1 MMMKIEQSI
10 ENINSA
16 IEDYVHADDEKYNTG
31 LLSGTMGITL
41 FSYYYAKL
49 KGKDNRIAD
58 EFLDK
63 TLNIC
68 VSTAQTDTY
77 GGGLA
82 GVGFGIEHLNQH
94 NFIETDT
101 NLLLTDFDEY
111 LSQSLNI
118 YLSKKDYDFLRGST
132 GFGIYFLKRAV
143 VNRENKKWIEC
154 IINELK
160 ANLHKGNGKEAKWFT
175 HILNDNGEDY
185 RQVYNICLSHGMSA
199 ILFLLAK
206 SYSMKICKEE
216 TSIIIQGVVEYIL
229 NQEID
234 KSKYGSYYP
243 ALSKESEEVKY
254 GSRLAWCYGDL
265 GVASILYQAGT
276 VMQND
281 SWKDKAIE
289 VLLFA
294 AEKRRHLEANGIK
307 DACLCHG
314 TAGVAH
320 IFYRTWWN
328 TRLPEFKKA
337 ADFWFQETLK
347 MAKFFDGLAG
357 FKTYHPKEYGG
368 WSNQY
373 DMLEGI
379 AGIGLAM
386 LSYITET
393 EPTWDE
399 CLLLS

>member
-16 IEDYVHADDEKYNTG
+16 IEKYLHNIDEKCNIG
-31 LLSGTMGITL
+31 LLTGTMGLAI

-49 KGKDNRIAD
+49 KGKDNTIAD
-58 EFLDK
+58 GFLDK
-63 TLNIC
+63 TLDIC
-68 VSTAQTDTY
+68 ISTVQRDTY
-77 GGGLA
+77 CSGIA
-82 GVGFGIEHLNQH
+82 GVGFGIEHLTQYS
-94 NFIETDT
+94 FIKTNT

-118 YLSKKDYDFLRGST
+118 YLSKKDYEFLHGSI
-132 GFGIYFLKRAV
+132 GLGVFFLKRAL
-143 VNRENKKWIEC
+143 VNNKIKKWVEQ
-154 IINELK
+154 IIHELK
-160 ANLHKGNGKEAKWFT
+160 ANQHKGAGTEVKWLSS
-175 HILNDNGEDY
+175 ILNEEF
-185 RQVYNICLSHGMSA
+185 RQVNVYNICLSHGMSA
-199 ILFLLAK
+199 ILYLLTKA
-206 SYSMKICKEE
+206 YSMEICKEE
-216 TSIIIQGVVEYIL
+216 TSIMIQGVTEYIL
-229 NQEID
+229 NQEVD
-234 KSKYGSYYP
+234 RRSYGSCFP
-243 ALSKESEEVKY
+243 SMSIESDEVKV

-265 GVASILYQAGT
+265 GVASVLYQAG
-276 VMQND
+276 VAMQND
-281 SWKDKAIE
+281 SWKNKAIE

-320 IFYRTWWN
+320 IFYRAWWN

-347 MAKFFDGLAG
+347 MAKFSDGLAG
-357 FKTYHPKEYGG
+357 FKTWRPEEYGG
-368 WSNQY
+368 WNNQY

-386 LSYITET
+386 LSYLTET
-393 EPTWDE
+393 EPTWNE